1 MGRFLVLVFRG
12 GAGIMN
18 GKHRCCLKGG
28 NLIRGSHG
36 IGIAIS
42 QLGRDFRVSCIHAL
56 RELPHGLEHLR
67 KLPRV
72 RQGSN
77 VLHESRQL
85 GTILRLSPS
94 PERFSRVNV
103 ECFVLEQRV
112 QTDDK

>member
-18 GKHRCCLKGG
+18 GKHRCCLNGG
-28 NLIRGSHG
+28 NLIRASHG

-42 QLGRDFRVSCIHAL
+42 QLNLDRKFRVSCIHAL

-94 PERFSRVNV
+94 PERFSRVNA
-103 ECFVLEQRV
+103 EFLVLE
-112 QTDDK
+112 